1 MPSSKLRAL
10 DRVQLG
16 HLWIDVVT
24 FAGALRRIEE
34 LVEAREGG
42 SVFTPNVDHVVTAE
56 DDAAFRAAHGA
67 ASLVVAD
74 GQPLLWA
81 ARLLRTPLP
90 EKVSGSD
97 LVWPLME
104 LAARRGWRVYLLGG
118 APGAAAA
125 AGARFSK
132 ELGVEIVGI
141 DDARI
146 PEDAPPG
153 APDPVADRIR
163 SAAPHLVLVALGAP
177 KQEKWIHRSTAG
189 LGPAVA
195 LGVGASLDFL
205 AGHARRAP
213 RWMSRAGLEWLHRLA
228 QDPRR
233 LARRYLIKDS
243 RFAAILLRTLRVR
256 RADRV
261 RAGSPPAP
269 APGL

>member
-1 MPSSKLRAL
+1 MPPSPLRAL

-16 HLWIDVVT
+16 HLWLDVVS
-24 FAGALRRIEE
+24 FSGALQRIEE
-34 LVEAREGG
+34 LVDEGAG
-42 SVFTPNVDHVVTAE
+42 GAVFTPNVDHVVTAE

-67 ASLVVAD
+67 ARLVVAD
-74 GQPLLWA
+74 GQILVWA
-81 ARLLRTPLP
+81 ARLLRTPVP

-104 LAARRGWRVYLLGG
+104 RAGRRGWRVYLLGG

-125 AGARFSK
+125 AGARFAK
-132 ELGVEIVGI
+132 ELGVQIVGI

-153 APDPVADRIR
+153 APDPVADRVR

-177 KQEKWIHRSTAG
+177 KQEKWIHRNAAR

-195 LGVGASLDFL
+195 LGIGASLDFL
-205 AGHARRAP
+205 AGNARRAP
-213 RWMSRAGLEWLHRLA
+213 RWMSRIGLEWLHRLA

-233 LARRYLIKDS
+233 MARRYLVKDP
-243 RFAAILLRTLRVR
+243 RFAGVLLRTLRTS
-256 RADRV
+256 RAERV
-261 RAGSPPAP
+261 RLGTPPAP
-269 APGL
+269 SPEP